1 MFALAVS
8 LVDFVDL
15 PSDFVAIAK
24 AWQPKKKVPGPF
36 WAVWFEGKIV
46 AIYLDPNK
54 AFAHML
60 DLQPMVNTGKIPRKQ
75 TINDVDTPALI
86 LKRRLAKVARED
98 SSDSTKTP

>member
-1 MFALAVS
+1 MFALAIS

-24 AWQPKKKVPGPF
+24 AWQPKKNVPGPF

-46 AIYLDPNK
+46 AIYLDHNK
-54 AFAHML
+54 ALAHML
-60 DLQPMVNTGKIPRKQ
+60 DLQPMLNTGKTPSKQ
-75 TINDVDTPALI
+75 TINDVDTLVQR
-86 LKRRLAKVARED
+86 LKRRLAKVARDD